1 MGFLDNLT
9 KTISQGVDRAK
20 FEADKFQKTTR
31 IQNEIAELKR
41 QIDAKRID
49 FGDRALELY
58 KAGKIQSATLG
69 EIAQAMDALR
79 ASITLK
85 EEELRE
91 AQSELFVEPTPPGG
105 VAPSSPPTSAGT
117 ATPPAQSQAPAP
129 PSGSAQAGTKAC
141 PNCQFQMPASAMFC
155 PNCGAR
161 LGV

>member
-31 IQNEIAELKR
+31 VQNEIAELKR
-41 QIDAKRID
+41 QIDAKRLD
-49 FGDRALELY
+49 FGDRALDLY
-58 KAGKIQSATLG
+58 KAGKLQSATLG
-69 EIAQAMDALR
+69 EIAQGIDALR

-91 AQSELFVEPTPPGG
+91 AQAEVFVE
-105 VAPSSPPTSAGT
+105 
-117 ATPPAQSQAPAP
+117 PAP
-129 PSGSAQAGTKAC
+129 PSGAAPSPTPANPAAATPPLQPQAPPAGSAQAGTKAC